1 MALALENANKVR
13 QKTRNFNIDPAAAR
27 ALKSFFLYWSEQ
39 KGNADLQ
46 IFDFSEAE
54 ADAAGGTA
62 KLDGACRVHFIYVK
76 KEAEGTNNY
85 FKIFDDATDDTTT
98 TDQTVAIPL
107 FDASQA
113 VAVVDQV
120 GLPLATGIVVT
131 QHTTSEGTTDGS
143 NGGSGFIIVGAP

>member
-13 QKTRNFNIDPAAAR
+13 QKARLFNLDPASAR
-27 ALKSFFLYWSEQ
+27 ALKSFFLYWAEQ
-39 KGNADLQ
+39 KSNNDLQ
-46 IFDFSEAE
+46 LFNFSEAE

-62 KLDGACRVHFIYVK
+62 LLSGACRVHFIYVK
-76 KEAEGTNNY
+76 KENEGTNNY

-107 FDASQA
+107 FEANEA
-113 VAVVDQV
+113 VAVVDAV